1 MLGIA
6 SALERLLSI
15 EDAEDVKWI
24 FSSTAASI
32 MCGSSCSRTKRR
44 F

>member
-15 EDAEDVKWI
+15 EDAKDVKW
-24 FSSTAASI
+24 SVSTAASI
-32 MCGSSCSRTKRR
+32 VCSSSCSRTKRR